1 MSDSFLVNKD
11 LIEKFGHY
19 LELKKNVARNILLS
33 DDVRD
38 DENAPDRQ
46 VKKDEDAKKGV
57 IRKPRKKAPPKQNK
71 KPKGKFVCEKPLMN
85 GQICGKLE
93 SLFRRLDLLKPPVL
107 CNDCWRRKN
116 GQAVK

>member
-46 VKKDEDAKKGV
+46 VKKDEDAKKGA

-71 KPKGKFVCEKPLMN
+71 KPKGKFVC
-85 GQICGKLE
+85 
-93 SLFRRLDLLKPPVL
+93 
-107 CNDCWRRKN
+107 
-116 GQAVK
+116 